1 MHFSQRAYVLIMLT
15 AVLAV
20 TGIWTTDPGLED
32 LWRIPAALLLVGLA
46 IEGLY
51 TAKATVTAQIETSAR
66 AFLGREQG
74 AAYAFHNGT
83 SRAVTVEYA
92 PVMPIGVEPVGST
105 TRKVVA
111 PAGAVLR
118 DPFTLL
124 AVRMGP
130 QTWPVVPARLLGP
143 LGLAWWSRDLHPT
156 LRIVVAPDTLVR
168 ARGRPRGNP
177 SGARPRRVI
186 GAGSELHQLR
196 SYVQGDSLARIDW
209 KATARA
215 RRLVTRE
222 FSEDQHLDVL
232 VAIDAGRL
240 SRVRAGRLDRFGVYA
255 NVVARFAEIV
265 IPNDDR
271 IGMIVFAD
279 RPLAVCPPDRGL
291 PAVTRIRRTLAQLS
305 VQSAES
311 DPLAAAVRIRGM
323 LKHRG
328 LVVLLTDLDDASVAD
343 QLVRAVKLLSPPH
356 LVVVAGVHSPEISGL
371 AHSEARG
378 WLDPWIAL
386 AAQEHE
392 VRAESQRALLRRLG
406 APVIAATEEL
416 LERKVLAQ
424 YESLRRLRRI

>member
-1 MHFSQRAYVLIMLT
+1 MHFSQRAYVFIMLT
-15 AVLAV
+15 TVLAV
-20 TGIWTTDPGLED
+20 AGIWSTDPGLVD
-32 LWRIPAALLLVGLA
+32 LWRIPAALLLTGLA
-46 IEGLY
+46 VEGLFIRR
-51 TAKATVTAQIETSAR
+51 AVVTAEIETAPR
-66 AFLGREQG
+66 AFLGREQ
-74 AAYAFHNGT
+74 AAAFVFHNG
-83 SRAVTVEYA
+83 SARPVAVEYA
-92 PVMPIGVEPVGST
+92 PVTPIGVEPIGT
-105 TRKVVA
+105 RTRKITA
-111 PAGAVLR
+111 PARAVER

-130 QTWPVVPARLLGP
+130 QKWPVVPARLLGP
-143 LGLAWWSRDLHPT
+143 LGLAWWSRDLRPS
-156 LRIVVAPDTLVR
+156 LQLAVAPDTLVR
-168 ARGRPRGNP
+168 ARSRPRGNP
-177 SGARPRRVI
+177 AGARPRRVV

-196 SYVQGDSLARIDW
+196 EYVQGDSLARIDW

-265 IPNDDR
+265 VPNDDR

-291 PAVTRIRRTLAQLS
+291 PAVTRIRKTLAHLS

-311 DPLAAAVRIRGM
+311 DPLAAAVRIRSM
-323 LKHRG
+323 LQHRG

-343 QLVRAVKLLSPPH
+343 QLARAVKLLSPPH
-356 LVVVAGVHSPEISGL
+356 LVVVAGIRSPEIP
-371 AHSEARG
+371 AVAQRAARD
-378 WLDPWIAL
+378 WLDPWISL

-392 VRAESQRALLRRLG
+392 ARADSQQMLLRRLG

-416 LERKVLAQ
+416 LEQKVLAQ
-424 YESLRRLRRI
+424 YESLRRSRRI

>member
-20 TGIWTTDPGLED
+20 AGIWSTDPGLAD

-46 IEGLY
+46 IEGLFIRR
-51 TAKATVTAQIETSAR
+51 ASVTAQIETAPR
-66 AFLGREQG
+66 AFLGREQN

-83 SRAVTVEYA
+83 SRAVCVEYA
-92 PVMPIGVEPVGST
+92 PVTPLGVESVGSGLKKIVT
-105 TRKVVA
+105 
-111 PAGAVLR
+111 PAGGVER

-143 LGLAWWSRDLHPT
+143 LGLAWWSRDLHPS
-156 LRIVVAPDTLVR
+156 LRIAVAPDTLIRV
-168 ARGRPRGNP
+168 RGRPRGNP
-177 SGARPRRVI
+177 AGARPRRVI

-196 SYVQGDSLARIDW
+196 GYVRGDSLARIDW

-265 IPNDDR
+265 VPNDDR

-279 RPLAVCPPDRGL
+279 RPLAICPPDRGL
-291 PAVTRIRRTLAQLS
+291 PAVTRIRKTLAQLS

-311 DPLAAAVRIRGM
+311 DPLAAAVRIRSM

-356 LVVVAGVHSPEISGL
+356 LVVVAGIHSPEISDL
-371 AHSEARG
+371 ARREAHD
-378 WLDPWIAL
+378 WKDPWVSL

-392 VRAESQRALLRRLG
+392 TRAESQRALLRRLG
-406 APVIAATEEL
+406 APVIAATEGL
-416 LERKVLAQ
+416 LEQKVLAE
-424 YESLRRLRRI
+424 YESLRRSRRI